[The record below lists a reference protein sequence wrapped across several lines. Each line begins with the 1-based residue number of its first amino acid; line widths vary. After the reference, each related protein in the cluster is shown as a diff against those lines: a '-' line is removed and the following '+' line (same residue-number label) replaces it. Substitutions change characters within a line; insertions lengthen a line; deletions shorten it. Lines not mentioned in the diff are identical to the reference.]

1 VTIGEVLM
9 SWRAVALVSSVL
21 LCPSTANAQAVPI
34 SNVIHCNSQT
44 GKFRCYFASALYDQA
59 ANKVL
64 TCNMQ
69 MTVEYG
75 APIPDKYY
83 EVKATTGDGTC
94 LRQASPAAGLGVMGS
109 PHQLPNAQRVNAFVA
124 TDPAGEVH
132 YCIQPFTVNSTPHAL
147 ACRKVSNYVDK

>member
-1 VTIGEVLM
+1 M
-9 SWRAVALVSSVL
+9 SRRAVALVSAVL
-21 LCPSTANAQAVPI
+21 LCPSTANAETVPI

-44 GKFRCYFASALYDQA
+44 GKFRCYFASVLYDRA

-69 MTVEYG
+69 IIAEYD

-83 EVKATTGDGTC
+83 EVKSTTGDGTC
-94 LRQASPAAGLGVMGS
+94 LRQAAPVAGLS
-109 PHQLPNAQRVNAFVA
+109 AKEAPHQHPNAQRVNALVA

-132 YCIQPFTVNSTPHAL
+132 YCIQPFTVYSTPHAL